1 MGFEGCGM
9 IDGSHNMVTSDS
21 QTSSAQ
27 RYWDVVRKVDEWI
40 ERHSHA
46 GNDPYDVLGSPLLVY
61 LRSSRLDPVSVV
73 ASKVTTQSS
82 FRKNVKTL
90 LVPVYQSASFMRL
103 LRLVLGVRKTINPK
117 SMGLLVQGYVRLHRL
132 GREEKYLKKIDYS
145 LRWLM
150 DHTNQDFGKYCWGIP
165 YVWQMVNPNCRIP
178 KGGPQSTLTAV
189 NGLGFLEAF
198 ELTGREQ
205 YLDVAK
211 SCCDFFLENLNI
223 DRVSD
228 KQIAFSYTPYDRT
241 HVLNVNLHC
250 GALLSRV
257 WKHTRTERYLDA
269 CMKATQFTVAHQRE
283 DGAWHYSS
291 HLDGFINAVD
301 NYHTGDNLEYLDA
314 IRSSV
319 PEFPF
324 EQSMKKG
331 LDYYLAHFFL
341 ESGFPKYTDEL
352 LLPVDIHSCAQSII
366 TLATLSDYDERSA
379 SVARK
384 VAGWTLDN
392 MFHPEG
398 HFYYRMYK
406 AGSYDKSDYIGW
418 GDAWMVKAFA
428 LLLANEAKK
437 DRVAITSTREGGK
450 GL

>member
-1 MGFEGCGM
+1 M
-9 IDGSHNMVTSDS
+9 IQGNQSVLNSDRED
-21 QTSSAQ
+21 SSTH
-27 RYWDVVRKVDEWI
+27 RYWKAVRRVDEWI
-40 ERHSHA
+40 ERHGHA

-90 LVPVYQSASFMRL
+90 LVPIYQSAAFMRL

-117 SMGLLVQGYVRLHRL
+117 SMGLLVQGYVQLHKL
-132 GREEKYLKKIDYS
+132 APEEEYLNKIDYS

-150 DHTNQDFGKYCWGIP
+150 EHTNQDFGKYCWGIP

-178 KGGPQSTLTAV
+178 RGGAQSTLTAV
-189 NGLGFLEAF
+189 NGLGFLDAF
-198 ELTGREQ
+198 ELTGNEQ

-223 DRVSD
+223 DRIND
-228 KQIAFSYTPYDRT
+228 RQIAFSYTPYDRT

-257 WKHTRTERYLDA
+257 WKHTRTDRYLDA
-269 CMKATQFTVAHQRE
+269 CLAAAEFTIVHQRE

-301 NYHTGDNLEYLDA
+301 NYHTGDNLEYLLA

-319 PEFPF
+319 PDFPF
-324 EQSMKKG
+324 EQSLKKG

-352 LLPVDIHSCAQSII
+352 LFPVDIHSCAQSII
-366 TLATLSDYDERSA
+366 TLAALSFYDDRCA
-379 SVARK
+379 SLAGK
-384 VAGWTLDN
+384 VACWTLDH
-392 MFHPEG
+392 MSDPEG
-398 HFYYRMYK
+398 YFYYRMYN

-428 LLLANEAKK
+428 LLLTNQAER
-437 DRVAITSTREGGK
+437 DRIATTSTREGGIE
-450 GL
+450 L